1 MVQLKQWIFKVENMQ
16 NNLLTKQEIEN
27 FRTDGAIVLRKK
39 FDISWIKKLKKGIE
53 KDIKSPSPRFKSHTT
68 TKNIPAYLEDY
79 WTWDL
84 VPEFKDFVYNSPVS
98 QIGSE
103 LMSAKKVNL
112 LMDNWFLR
120 EAGAKSSTPFHHDIS
135 YFDVDGTM
143 CILWLPLQPSNKDEG
158 VAWVK
163 GSHLWNKIFLRVR
176 FTDGHKIEGNECTIN
191 GKKYENPPD
200 ILGNKDKYE
209 FLKWDCELG
218 DCVMF
223 DIRTLHGTLNQSE
236 PKRTLSRYTLRLAK
250 EDARINYI
258 GDWTSFNYRKAM
270 QENGYKTGDKLSEP
284 FFPQLWPKM
293 Q

>member
-1 MVQLKQWIFKVENMQ
+1 MR
-16 NNLLTKQEIEN
+16 NLLTAKEVEDYKN
-27 FRTDGAIVLRKK
+27 DGAIVLRKK
-39 FDISWIKKLKKGIE
+39 FDTSWIKTLKKGIE

-79 WTWDL
+79 WTWHL
-84 VPEFKDFVYNSPVS
+84 VSEFKDFVFNSPVS
-98 QIGSE
+98 QIASE

-143 CILWLPLQPSNKDEG
+143 CILWLALETTGEDEG

-163 GSHLWNKIFLRVR
+163 GSHLWDKTFLRVR
-176 FTDGHKIEGNECTIN
+176 FTDGHKVEGNESIVN

-200 ILGNKDKYE
+200 ILTNKENYE
-209 FLKWDCELG
+209 FLKWDCEVG

-223 DIRTLHGTLNQSE
+223 NIRTLHGTLSASI
-236 PKRTLSRYTLRLAK
+236 PKKTLSRYTLRMAK
-250 EDARINYI
+250 EDTKIDYA
-258 GDWTSFNYRKAM
+258 GDWTSFTYRKAM
-270 QENGYKTGDKLSEP
+270 QEAGYKNGDKLGGS
-284 FFPQLWPKM
+284 FFPQLWPRSA
-293 Q
+293 